1 MLALAL
7 WLGLMSPAA
16 LAPAAPPAAAP
27 RAAWTLDEVLAAVR
41 EVESGGSPD
50 GGRTAHGDGGRALGP
65 YQIHRAYWQ
74 DARLPGR
81 YEDCRDPAYA
91 RRVVEAYWRRWCP
104 RALAQVD
111 AEVLARVH
119 NGGPQGHTKAGTRAF
134 WIKVER
140 SLVQAR
146 ARAGSLAAGALSAAR
161 PACAPAPSA
170 ARG

>member
-7 WLGLMSPAA
+7 WLGLLSPVAQA
-16 LAPAAPPAAAP
+16 PAAAP
-27 RAAWTLDEVLAAVR
+27 PHAPWTLDEVLAAVR
-41 EVESGGSPD
+41 AVESGGSPD
-50 GGRTAHGDGGRALGP
+50 GGRSARGDGGQALGP
-65 YQIHRAYWQ
+65 YQIHRAYWR
-74 DARLPGR
+74 DARVPGR

-104 RALAQVD
+104 RALAIVD

-140 SLVQAR
+140 ALVQAR
-146 ARAGSLAAGALSAAR
+146 ERAAATTGARASA
-161 PACAPAPSA
+161 P
-170 ARG
+170 